1 MVFVLCVAAESDFL
15 EILAGISGIATNERP
30 SLKTGALGPLQCPN
44 LVAVGGLRLVVS
56 TVC

>member
-1 MVFVLCVAAESDFL
+1 MVFVLCAAAESDFL

-44 LVAVGGLRLVVS
+44 LV
-56 TVC
+56 